1 MTDPD
6 PAAGGGATDPARA
19 LTIYDP
25 VKLGRDS
32 GTVRRR
38 FWAKLR
44 RVLAAIPFA
53 EDLVAAYYCAI
64 DRSTPAYVRAILMG
78 ALAYFVLPA
87 DVIPDFIAGIGFTD
101 DASVLL
107 AAITAVQG
115 NLKPEHR
122 AKARAWIEARRRA
135 DPS

>member
-6 PAAGGGATDPARA
+6 PAAGGGAPGPARA
-19 LTIYDP
+19 PTIYDP

-32 GTVRRR
+32 GAVRRR
-38 FWAKLR
+38 FWPKLR

-64 DRSTPAYVRAILMG
+64 DRGTPAYVRAILMG

-122 AKARAWIEARRRA
+122 ARARAWIEAQRRA
-135 DPS
+135 G